1 MRVTISATAVPVPL
15 TESPL
20 RLNIVTASPMA
31 NASTNLL
38 AVEVKKTEKVSLT
51 QVLRDYISNAY
62 AEHPDLYTDDF
73 RVLDELRMDCIHLGS
88 QHNALNRLIK

>member
-1 MRVTISATAVPVPL
+1 MGQ
-15 TESPL
+15 TEQSCCRAL
-20 RLNIVTASPMA
+20 SMA

-38 AVEVKKTEKVSLT
+38 AVDVKKTEKVALT

-73 RVLDELRMDCIHLGS
+73 RVLDELRMDCIHLGA

>member
-1 MRVTISATAVPVPL
+1 MKASNEEPKKKYGMGQ
-15 TESPL
+15 TEQSCCRAL
-20 RLNIVTASPMA
+20 SMA

-38 AVEVKKTEKVSLT
+38 AVDVKKTEKVALT

-73 RVLDELRMDCIHLGS
+73 RVLDELRMDCIHLGA